1 MVKLNKFYDLISRN
15 ATVTLTNSKLDKTYY
30 EGSARSIPAEYDDCT
45 VEDFCM
51 SNTGDLLFKIKVVEK
66 KPVDSEH
73 KLWREGAL
81 RVYDESYHY
90 WAKVYDTG
98 SQYGIDGGRVS
109 KLTIKR
115 NGESTISPRSEHI
128 ISNSLLTIAL
138 NVFVRGI
145 YLILM
150 TGRPFR
156 SSV

>member
-73 KLWREGAL
+73 KLWHEGAL
-81 RVYDESYHY
+81 RVYDKSYHY

-115 NGESTISPRSEHI
+115 GGEIVANFDRGWDVAPVDEGTQLAMEI
-128 ISNSLLTIAL
+128 ILHEYAKEA
-138 NVFVRGI
+138 
-145 YLILM
+145 
-150 TGRPFR
+150 
-156 SSV
+156 

>member
-15 ATVTLTNSKLDKTYY
+15 ATVTLANSKLDKTYY

-115 NGESTISPRSEHI
+115 NGEIVANYDRGWDVAPVDQGTQLAMEI
-128 ISNSLLTIAL
+128 ILHEYAKEA
-138 NVFVRGI
+138 
-145 YLILM
+145 
-150 TGRPFR
+150 
-156 SSV
+156 